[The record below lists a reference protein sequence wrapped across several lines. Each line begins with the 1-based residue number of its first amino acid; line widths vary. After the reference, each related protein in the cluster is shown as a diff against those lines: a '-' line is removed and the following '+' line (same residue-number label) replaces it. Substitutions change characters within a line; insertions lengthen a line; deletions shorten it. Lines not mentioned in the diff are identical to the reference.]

1 MYVILGNQLQF
12 QVKVTFLNTAK
23 SSSRTGTT
31 DGFLIKVNDVGS
43 MCVCTSILLCR
54 LKSMIE

>member
-1 MYVILGNQLQF
+1 MYIIPGNQLQF

-23 SSSRTGTT
+23 SSSRTETT
-31 DGFLIKVNDVGS
+31 DGFLIKVNDVGP

-54 LKSMIE
+54 LKSKIE